1 MSVWGEIRRKSLG
14 QEKRIEDTWNR
25 DFFPHVENVYS
36 KTIASRIV
44 SVQPMAPPT
53 GAVFFCGSK
62 SAEQINKAIK
72 NWNET
77 KNTKKNAR
85 NNKNPRGIYQLS

>member
-1 MSVWGEIRRKSLG
+1 MSIWGDIRRKSLG
-14 QEKRIEDTWNR
+14 LEKRIEDTWNR
-25 DFFPHVENVYS
+25 DFFPHAEKVYS

-62 SAEQINKAIK
+62 SVEQINKAIK
-72 NWNET
+72 NET
-77 KNTKKNAR
+77 KKTKKNAR